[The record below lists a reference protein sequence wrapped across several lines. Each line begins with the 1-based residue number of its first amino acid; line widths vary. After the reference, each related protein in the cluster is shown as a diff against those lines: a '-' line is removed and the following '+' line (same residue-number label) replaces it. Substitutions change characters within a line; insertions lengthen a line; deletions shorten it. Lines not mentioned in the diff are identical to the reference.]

1 MDPFKMTEFTKKY
14 GSAFLM
20 WCAIAFLYTELSA
33 TKEDLK
39 EVQGKLYSCLE
50 IRANTSKKLNTNQQI
65 QERYLADLPKKLK
78 YAIKGI
84 KKQMEV

>member
-1 MDPFKMTEFTKKY
+1 MDPIKMTEFTKKY

-50 IRANTSKKLNTNQQI
+50 IRANTSQHLNTNHRMPFR
-65 QERYLADLPKKLK
+65 ELADLPKKQR
-78 YAIKGI
+78 YALKGI
-84 KKQMEV
+84 KGSLEV

>member
-20 WCAIAFLYTELSA
+20 WCAIAFLYTELSS
-33 TKEDLK
+33 TKEDLA

-50 IRANTSKKLNTNQQI
+50 IRANTSKNLNTNQQI
-65 QERYLADLPKKLK
+65 PDRCLADLPKKLK
-78 YAIKGI
+78 YEIEGI
-84 KKQMEV
+84 EKQMEG

>member
-20 WCAIAFLYTELSA
+20 WCAIAFLYTELSS

-50 IRANTSKKLNTNQQI
+50 IRANTSKNVNTNHRI
-65 QERYLADLPKKLK
+65 PFREFADLPKKQK
-78 YAIKGI
+78 YVIKGI
-84 KKQMEV
+84 EESLEV

>member
-20 WCAIAFLYTELSA
+20 WCAIAFLYTELSS

-50 IRANTSKKLNTNQQI
+50 IRANTSKNINNNQKLPYKQ
-65 QERYLADLPKKLK
+65 LADLPKKQK

-84 KKQMEV
+84 KESLEI